1 VVLKSALWVAVWI
14 VSHAVAYPK
23 CCFIG
28 VFRGWMG
35 RSGLEMPSNTDAQP
49 LPWPPCGQLRVFKA
63 VRRPGARP
71 DGTVEPNFWDS
82 FSEA

>member
-1 VVLKSALWVAVWI
+1 
-14 VSHAVAYPK
+14 
-23 CCFIG
+23 
-28 VFRGWMG
+28 MG